1 SGLSVIRD
9 HEILLEISY
18 TAQLIPGW
26 TLQPD
31 FEYIWNPGGHVPSDT
46 VTRAIGNATV
56 LGVRTTIS
64 F

>member
-1 SGLSVIRD
+1 V
-9 HEILLEISY
+9 
-18 TAQLIPGW
+18 PGW

-31 FEYIWNPGGHVPSDT
+31 FQYIWNPGGNVPDDT
-46 VTRAIGNATV
+46 GTRPIKNATV